1 MDPATAGLILLVFMF
16 VTLAFGVW
24 IGISLASVGFIAMTL
39 LSTRPIG
46 LNFGTTLWSSNTS
59 WALTALPMF
68 IWMGEILFRSRLA
81 EDMFRGLAPWM
92 QRLPGRLL
100 HTNVFGC
107 GIFAAI
113 SGSSAATAAT
123 IGKMTIP
130 ELRKRGYDD
139 FMLVGSLAGSGTLG
153 LLIPPSIIM
162 IVYGVAAEVSIARL
176 FIAGVIPGIT
186 LMMIFSFI
194 VMGYAL
200 LKPDRIPPRD
210 PVMTLKEKVW
220 ESRRLI
226 PTVLLII
233 TVLGS
238 IYGGLA
244 TPTESAVLG
253 VVGALILSGID
264 KLMERTHAIVVG
276 VAVAVSAGFGV
287 TGIAYWDQIGALF
300 LIGLLIYVAAVGGI
314 SWAVFKGSALG
325 AMRTNCM
332 IALILSGAA
341 FLSTAMGFTGLPR
354 LFADWITHMQLS
366 QGMLIVAL
374 TLVFIV
380 MGCFIDGISMV
391 VLTTAV
397 ILPAVKAAG
406 IDLLWFGIYI
416 VLVVEMAQITPP
428 VGFNLYV
435 LQSLAKKSM
444 GYVALAALPFF
455 IGMCL
460 MVTIVFY
467 VPDLVTWLPNQMLG
481 QK

>member
-1 MDPATAGLILLVFMF
+1 MDALSAGLILLAFMF
-16 VTLAFGVW
+16 VTLAGGLW
-24 IGISLASVGFIAMTL
+24 IGLSLASLGWVAMQL
-39 LSTRPIG
+39 LSTRPAG
-46 LNFGTTLWSSNTS
+46 LAFGTTVWSANTS
-59 WALTALPMF
+59 WALAALPMF

-81 EDMFRGLAPWM
+81 EDMFKGLAPWM
-92 QRLPGRLL
+92 QKLPGRLL

-123 IGKMTIP
+123 IGKMTLP
-130 ELRKRGYDD
+130 ELRRRGYDD
-139 FMLVGSLAGSGTLG
+139 FMNVGSLAGSGTLG

-176 FIAGVIPGIT
+176 FIAGVIPGIV
-186 LMMIFSFI
+186 LMLIFSGI
-194 VMGYAL
+194 VMAYAL
-200 LKPDRIPPRD
+200 MKPQNIPPRD
-210 PVMTLKEKVW
+210 PVMTLGEKLN
-220 ESRRLI
+220 ESKRLI

-253 VVGALILSGID
+253 VVGALILSAID
-264 KLMERTHAIVVG
+264 KFFERGWMIAGLALIGVCVG
-276 VAVAVSAGFGV
+276 LALARV
-287 TGIAYWDQIGALF
+287 IYWDQAGVFVLF
-300 LIGLLIYVAAVGGI
+300 GLLGLAFASRGI
-314 SWAVFKGSALG
+314 TWTLLKESTLG
-325 AMRTNCM
+325 AVRTNCM
-332 IALILSGAA
+332 IALILTGAA
-341 FLSTAMGFTGLPR
+341 FLSTAMGYTGLPR
-354 LFADWITHMQLS
+354 QFADWIVGLNLG
-366 QGMLIVAL
+366 QGGLIMAL
-374 TLVFIV
+374 TVVFII

-391 VLTTAV
+391 VLTAAV

-455 IGMCL
+455 IGML
-460 MVTIVFY
+460 IMVAIVFF
-467 VPDLVTWLPNQMLG
+467 VPGLVTWLPNQMLG
-481 QK
+481 VK

>member
-1 MDPATAGLILLVFMF
+1 MDPAIAALILLGFMF
-16 VTLAFGVW
+16 VALTFGVW
-24 IGISLASVGFIAMTL
+24 IGFSLAAVGYLAMTM

-46 LNFGTTLWSSNTS
+46 LNFGTTLWSANTS
-59 WALTALPMF
+59 WTLTALPMF
-68 IWMGEILFRSRLA
+68 IWMGEILFRSKLS
-81 EDMFRGLAPWM
+81 EDMFRGLAPWV

-186 LMMIFSFI
+186 LMFIFSFI
-194 VMGYAL
+194 VMAYAAL
-200 LKPDRIPPRD
+200 QPQRIPARD
-210 PVMTLKEKVW
+210 PKLSMAEKLW

-226 PTVLLII
+226 PVVLLIL

-264 KLMERTHAIVVG
+264 KLLERRHLVVTLG
-276 VAVAVSAGFGV
+276 AGAVGILIAL
-287 TGIAYWDQIGALF
+287 TGLAHWDQVGALY
-300 LIGLLIYVAAVGGI
+300 LVGLLIYTAAIGGI
-314 SWAVFKGSALG
+314 SINLFKDSALG

-341 FLSTAMGFTGLPR
+341 FLSTAMGFTGLPKM
-354 LFADWITHMQLS
+354 FADWIAGMGLS
-366 QGMLIVAL
+366 QGALIVAL
-374 TLVFIV
+374 TVVFII

-391 VLTTAV
+391 VLTTSV
-397 ILPAVKAAG
+397 ILPTVKAAG
-406 IDLLWFGIYI
+406 IDLLWFGIFI

-428 VGFNLYV
+428 VGFNLFV

-455 IGMCL
+455 VGL
-460 MVTIVFY
+460 LVMVAIVFFF
-467 VPDLVTWLPNQMLG
+467 PGIVTWLPNQMFG
-481 QK
+481 R